1 LTGQNG
7 LRYLRKQNNSLSSKH
22 GENEQRWGNSRPKAG
37 SGRSTAAVSLSNR
50 MMAIEPVFFCAN
62 EIIPPRLPINVLGFQ
77 EKNAMS
83 DAMRPSAMPESRELR
98 PICHVA
104 TSCDYRERF
113 ISDNLFTKLIETT
126 NES

>member
-1 LTGQNG
+1 
-7 LRYLRKQNNSLSSKH
+7 LRRQNNTLSAKH

-62 EIIPPRLPINVLGFQ
+62 EIIPPRLPINVLAFQ

-83 DAMRPSAMPESRELR
+83 EAMRPFAVPKLRE
-98 PICHVA
+98 I
-104 TSCDYRERF
+104 T
-113 ISDNLFTKLIETT
+113 
-126 NES
+126 